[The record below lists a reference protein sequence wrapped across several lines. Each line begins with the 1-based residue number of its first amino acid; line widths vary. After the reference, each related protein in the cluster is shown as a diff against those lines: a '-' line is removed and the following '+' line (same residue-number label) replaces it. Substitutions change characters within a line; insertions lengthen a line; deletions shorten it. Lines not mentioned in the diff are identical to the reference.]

1 MKLVH
6 GSRARE
12 STCRICGI
20 VAFASLVT
28 LAQAEEASVEA
39 LKEGIEGVYVLQEW
53 HRNGEVMRPPL
64 VDSRLVYLNGHT
76 VFMSYDGSQET
87 KKTFAGYG
95 VYILEAGKFSYRYET
110 VSIVTQAVGGASVSE
125 KLPWEGL
132 RRFAASIDGNG
143 IHFRAIDGPQE
154 AWFTAEGLT
163 YSDGTQKRI
172 YRRVTNK

>member
-1 MKLVH
+1 MKAVNRGTAKLTLQL
-6 GSRARE
+6 GAILAIASFATLSRAE
-12 STCRICGI
+12 D
-20 VAFASLVT
+20 
-28 LAQAEEASVEA
+28 ASVEA
-39 LKEGIEGVYVLQEW
+39 LKAGIEGVYVLQEW

-64 VDSRLVYLNGHT
+64 VDARLVFLNGQT
-76 VFMSYDGSQET
+76 VFISYDESQDP
-87 KKTFAGYG
+87 KKTFVGYG

-110 VSIVTQAVGGASVSE
+110 VSIVTQTASEASVSE

-154 AWFTAEGLT
+154 SWFTAEGLT

-172 YRRVTNK
+172 YRRVTDK

>member
-1 MKLVH
+1 MKAVNRGTANLTLQL
-6 GSRARE
+6 GAILAIAS
-12 STCRICGI
+12 
-20 VAFASLVT
+20 FAT
-28 LAQAEEASVEA
+28 LARAEDASVEKMKA
-39 LKEGIEGVYVLQEW
+39 DIEGVYVLQEW

-76 VFMSYDGSQET
+76 VFMSYDGSQDP

-110 VSIVTQAVGGASVSE
+110 VSIVTQAVSGASVSE

-132 RRFAASIDGNG
+132 RHFAASINSEG
-143 IHFRAIDGPQE
+143 IYFRAIDGPQE
-154 AWFTAEGLT
+154 SWFTAEGLT

-172 YRRVTNK
+172 YRRVTDK